1 MYAATILV
9 SSEKRLSEAGAHGQR
24 FATSTRAGAKN
35 EQSDPE
41 GARILLIEDNRGD
54 ALLVQEFLARE
65 EPQYEV
71 DVVELLEDAIALL
84 PGRYDLVLLDLRLP
98 DGAGVDALQRVHA
111 AAERVPI
118 IVLTGMEDPRLA
130 RACVAAGA
138 DDYVLKD
145 ELNERGISRSIEYAL
160 QRVRARN
167 LSRRLEHA
175 EKLTALGEMAAG
187 VAHEVSNPIAFIETN
202 SGELLRRLARVR
214 THVERHGGSDAIA
227 PVLDDMENMLR
238 DNIAG
243 LGRVARLTRDL
254 RAFSRAG
261 EAEHRTDEPVTAS
274 VSEVCRTNCKLV
286 AHRVRHRARLE
297 LGFSSVR
304 SVDADPGRLGQ
315 VVVNLVL
322 NAAQAVPP
330 GAPED
335 NRVCVQTRDEGEHV
349 VITVEDSGTGID
361 PDARG
366 RLFTPFFTTKSN
378 GEGTGL
384 GLSLSVEI
392 VHRYGG
398 WIEVESEVGKGTR
411 FDVYL
416 PASQTQRA
424 RSSRPGQSN
433 VAARRS
439 VRVLLIDDEDA
450 LLRAVSRALQ
460 RFHDV
465 VEARGGREAIALLR
479 AGEAFDVILCDL
491 SMPDLDGLGVLAEI
505 ERQFPALA
513 SRLLFMSGG
522 GSSDETI
529 ARIEAAGLRM
539 LDKPVPMPALLDAI
553 DRATAVRP
561 SGDDGEASRP
571 P

>member
-1 MYAATILV
+1 MYAATISV
-9 SSEKRLSEAGAHGQR
+9 PSERRLSDAGSHGQR
-24 FATSTRAGAKN
+24 FTTSTRAGAKDK
-35 EQSDPE
+35 QSDPD

-54 ALLVQEFLARE
+54 ALLVQEFLAQE

-84 PGRYDLVLLDLRLP
+84 PGRYDIILLDLRLP

-111 AAERVPI
+111 AAQRVPI

-130 RACVAAGA
+130 RACLAAGA

-145 ELNERGISRSIEYAL
+145 ELNGRGISRSIEYAL
-160 QRVRARN
+160 QRVRARE

-214 THVERHGGSDAIA
+214 THVDRHGGAEALA

-243 LGRVARLTRDL
+243 LGRVARLARDL

-261 EAEHRTDEPVTAS
+261 EADPRADETVTAS

-297 LGFSSVR
+297 LRFSSVR

-315 VVVNLVL
+315 VIVNLVL

-335 NRVCVQTRDEGEHV
+335 NRVAVLTRDEGEHV
-349 VITVEDSGTGID
+349 VITVEDSGTGIQ
-361 PDARG
+361 PDARS
-366 RLFTPFFTTKSN
+366 RLFTPFFTTKQN

-398 WIEVESEVGKGTR
+398 WIEVQSEVGKGSR

-416 PASQTQRA
+416 PASHTQRA
-424 RSSRPGQSN
+424 QARPGQSL

-439 VRVLLIDDEDA
+439 VRVLLIDDEEA

-465 VEARGGREAIALLR
+465 VEAPGGREAIALLR
-479 AGEAFDVILCDL
+479 AGEVFDVILCDL
-491 SMPDLDGLGVLAEI
+491 SMPDLDGIGVLGEI

-513 SRLLFMSGG
+513 PRLLFMSGG
-522 GSSDETI
+522 GASDKVL

-539 LDKPVPMPALLDAI
+539 LDKPVPIPALLDAI
-553 DRATAVRP
+553 DRTTAALA
-561 SGDDGEASRP
+561 SGDGVEASRP